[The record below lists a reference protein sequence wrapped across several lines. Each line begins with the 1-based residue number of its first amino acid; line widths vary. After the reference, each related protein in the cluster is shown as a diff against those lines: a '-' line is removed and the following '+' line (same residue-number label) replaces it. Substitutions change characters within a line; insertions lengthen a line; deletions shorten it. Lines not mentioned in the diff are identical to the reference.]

1 MALLLKLFGFDKSQH
16 KVRTELLA
24 GLTTFIAMAY
34 ILVVNPTMLKQ
45 TGMDEGAA
53 FTATALAAAVGT
65 LLCSLYAKLPYVQAP
80 AMGPNA
86 FFAFTICLSM
96 GYSWQF
102 ALTGVLI
109 EGIIFVILSATRVRE
124 WLAMMIP
131 ESIKIALGIGVG
143 IFIAILGLTNAHV
156 VVADAGTI
164 VGLGDIGHGEALL
177 ALIGILL
184 TAVLSIR
191 HIPGAL
197 LIGII
202 ITTLIGIPMGV
213 THMPER
219 WFSLP
224 PSIEPVFCQFDW
236 HQVLSLDMLI
246 VVVTMLSMDIFDTLG
261 TVLALSSKTG
271 KLEQKKFNR
280 VLLSDALAT
289 VAGAM
294 LGTTTV
300 GTYVESSVGMEYG
313 GKTGLT
319 SFTTAILLLLC
330 LFIAPVFLIIPAA
343 AIAPALFMVGIGMT
357 YMFKQLFKHDDPT
370 ETIPAII
377 TVLIIPFTFSIANGI
392 IFGLI
397 SYCVINLFTTGFK
410 KLNWPLVILTI
421 ILMLKFFIHI

>member
-1 MALLLKLFGFDKSQH
+1 MENIFGFDKRKHQV
-16 KVRTELLA
+16 KTELLA

-45 TGMDEGAA
+45 VGMDEGAA
-53 FTATALAAAVGT
+53 FTATALAAVVGT

-86 FFAFTICLSM
+86 FFAFTICISM

-109 EGIIFVILSATRVRE
+109 EGLLFVILSATRVRE
-124 WLAMMIP
+124 WLATLIP

-143 IFIAILGLTNAHV
+143 IFIAMLGLTNAHV
-156 VVADAGTI
+156 VVADEGTI
-164 VGLGDIGHGEALL
+164 VGLGDVAHGEALL
-177 ALIGILL
+177 AIIGILI
-184 TAVLSIR
+184 TAVLSVR
-191 HIPGAL
+191 KVPGAL
-197 LIGII
+197 LIGIL
-202 ITTLIGIPMGV
+202 ITTVIGIPMGV
-213 THMPER
+213 THMPEH
-219 WFSLP
+219 WVSLP
-224 PSIEPVFCQFDW
+224 PSIAPVFCQFDW
-236 HQVLSLDMLI
+236 SQVLSLDMLI

-271 KLEQKKFNR
+271 QLDQKSFNR
-280 VLLSDALAT
+280 VLMCDALAT
-289 VAGAM
+289 VSGAI

-330 LFIAPVFLIIPAA
+330 LFIAPIFLIIPSA
-343 AIAPALFMVGIGMT
+343 AIAPALFMVGVSMM
-357 YMFKQLFKHDDPT
+357 YMFRQLLKKEDPT
-370 ETIPAII
+370 ETIPAIV

-397 SYCVINLFTTGFK
+397 SYCVINLLTSGMK
-410 KLNWPLVILTI
+410 KLSWPLLILT
-421 ILMLKFFIHI
+421 LLLTLKFFI